1 MNVRRGKGKNTF
13 TIVAAC
19 VFLLLTVLYQVF
31 AKEEVSPNQA
41 NEPVMNAVSQ
51 WKEVLEIGLNT
62 IGDEVAG
69 TVKWQGSWYTQLDP
83 AEAAN
88 VLTSRLGLPQAA
100 EGVLQGHT
108 VFSASGSLEGLR
120 ASLNL
125 TQLSSSEY
133 YVVLRLEGKGAE
145 AMTFMTEHQEMA
157 GQSLAEEGVAVEWN
171 AALQG
176 TMKQSDL
183 PKGSSLGEAMD
194 KLENQFAD
202 ELELTSVEQYEDQDT
217 ISRTYRSSHLPIT
230 VNSGGELV
238 AFQAA
243 VHVHSET
250 GEQEVSLGSPLL
262 TIEY

>member
-19 VFLLLTVLYQVF
+19 VFLLLTVLYQ

-41 NEPVMNAVSQ
+41 GAPVMNAVSQ

-62 IGDEVAG
+62 IGHEVAG
-69 TVKWQGSWYTQLDP
+69 TVKWQGSWTTQLDP

-88 VLTSRLGLPQAA
+88 VLTSRLGLPQA
-100 EGVLQGHT
+100 EESVLQDHT
-108 VFSASGSLEGLR
+108 VFSASGSVEGLR
-120 ASLNL
+120 AYLNL

-133 YVVLRLEGKGAE
+133 YVVLRLEGNGAE
-145 AMTFMTEHQEMA
+145 AMTIMTEHQGMLGE
-157 GQSLAEEGVAVEWN
+157 SLAEEGVAVEWN

-176 TMKQSDL
+176 TMKQADL
-183 PKGSSLGEAMD
+183 PKGSSLGEALD
-194 KLENQFAD
+194 QLENHFTD

-217 ISRTYRSSHLPIT
+217 ISRTYRSSQLPIT
-230 VNSGGELV
+230 VDSGGERV

-243 VHVHSET
+243 IHIHSET